1 LSEKPDQPTRTRRA
15 LGGIGWFAVWLPGA
29 LVGLVLAAAIA
40 AWVWAGT
47 AGSLAQ
53 AIGWGQGYMADQGPS
68 AGTLAVSEVQGSLRN
83 GGEIGQLRWQR
94 DELIVQATGVRIALD
109 NRFWLDALL
118 ARGLRLSQ
126 FDIGRLQI
134 TDRRPPTPVEPL
146 QPITLPMA
154 ITLPWSVGEL
164 VLDGKQEFSI
174 SELKGQYR
182 YRPADSLWNLGV
194 ADAHQLDLENLQ
206 VAGGLYQIQ
215 AVLGAQAPMPLRVDA
230 QGEVKATVP
239 GGEDLLLKAI
249 AKITGQLAESDAALD
264 ATASLTTSTATATD
278 DPVLDASA
286 RIRPWKTQPIESANA
301 RMNRLNLAALWPTAP
316 VTELSGTVVAQPEGE
331 AWRAQVRVT
340 NAVPGPAD
348 KQRLPLQSL
357 QADLE
362 QRGTRWTLSNLD
374 AQLGGGRV
382 QGEGWRQTAASPLG
396 DFQGELKAS
405 RINPAAL
412 WSSIAP
418 AALDGTFSA
427 RAVNA
432 ESANPAIDL
441 NAVVKPSG
449 TQPKAGQLAGLRL
462 RDLNLQGRWTPSP
475 DNAALGVLDL
485 RTLSA
490 GLADATLDG
499 QGQLDVGARSFD
511 GRLALNL
518 PGAQGEWQGRAA
530 HAQGKG
536 EFNLALD
543 DASRVLAWVKSLQTL
558 PVVGPLL
565 RAQLEAQP
573 SLQMEGSARL
583 GATWDG
589 GLGVLGY
596 PVPMTG
602 ATTAAPPRVQVRV
615 QSPRL
620 NVTRGRAA
628 RAADPATGT
637 EAVVATLQTMT
648 LANLNLQASGQP
660 HQLDVSATGQAELG
674 PWRGTLDTQ
683 GRVQLGSAR
692 QPDIDSGRLD
702 LTRLQLRATDSARK
716 DRVVDWTLQ
725 SVAALGLRWQEA
737 RSAINLQA
745 DAGQLRLQ
753 PSFSNRAATPATTTP
768 MTLAWDQLSW
778 QKGVLMTRGQLTG
791 LPLSWVDA
799 FTTAEGAKSGPLSQA
814 GLGGDVVFDGS
825 WDFLLPADAATPPR
839 LTAQLQ
845 RRSGDLSVQTDGAFD
860 ENTTSTQRLQTGI
873 KEARLSVTTQGAN
886 VQASL
891 RWDSERLGQA
901 SADLGTTL
909 SPPGGE
915 QTAWHWAPDAPVRGT
930 VTANLPQ
937 VGVWSALAPPGWR
950 VRGTLAASA
959 TLSGTRANPLW
970 NGKLQADQ
978 LALRSIV
985 NGISFSRG
993 ELRATLAGERI
1004 TIDRFYL
1011 QGRGGVETGGTLL
1024 ASGTTE
1030 FRRVTVDGV
1039 SQRQP
1044 TINLQATA
1052 TKLRVSSR
1060 ADRRLTLSGQ
1070 LQAELVGTALQIRG
1084 GLRADSAL
1092 FVLPDESTPSLG
1104 ADVVVRGTE
1113 TALETPGAFRVR
1125 PDVLIDIDLGDDFQ
1139 VSGQGLQTRLAGQI
1153 NVRSTPELPTPR
1165 VLGDVRTERGSY
1177 RAYGQQLTIEN
1188 GVLRFTGPYD
1198 NPTLDITAVRPN
1210 SSQRVG
1216 VQISGTA
1223 QVPRVRLF
1231 SDPELPDSEKLAWL
1245 VLGRPASGAGAEA
1258 AVLQQAA
1265 LALLAGRDG
1274 RLDGGLASALGLDE
1288 VSFAGSGTNAD
1299 GSAASAAL
1307 TLGKRLSNNL
1317 YLSYERSLAGA
1328 LGTVSIFYDVSR
1340 RLTVRARAGEENA
1353 LDLIF
1358 TIQYD

>member
-1 LSEKPDQPTRTRRA
+1 M
-15 LGGIGWFAVWLPGA
+15 WFALWLPGA
-29 LVGLVLAAAIA
+29 LLGLVVATAIA
-40 AWVWAGT
+40 LWVWAGT

-53 AIGWGQGYMADQGPS
+53 AIGWGQSYMAEQGPS
-68 AGTLAVSEVQGSLRN
+68 AGTLDVAEVQGSLRN
-83 GGEIGQLRWQR
+83 GGEIGRLQWQR
-94 DELIVQATGVRIALD
+94 DELTVQATTVRIALD
-109 NRFWLDALL
+109 NRFWWDALL

-134 TDRRPPTPVEPL
+134 TDRRPPSPVEPL

-164 VLDGKQEFSI
+164 VLDGKQELSL
-174 SELKGQYR
+174 SGLQGQYR

-194 ADAHQLDLENLQ
+194 ADAHQLDLENLR
-206 VAGGLYQIQ
+206 VAGGLYQIT
-215 AVLGAQAPMPLRVDA
+215 AVLGAQTPMPLRVDV

-249 AKITGQLAESDAALD
+249 AKVTGQLAESDAALD
-264 ATASLTTSTATATD
+264 ATASITNGASDT
-278 DPVLDASA
+278 PVLDASA
-286 RIRPWKTQPIESANA
+286 RIRPWKTQPIETANA
-301 RMNRLNLAALWPTAP
+301 RMNRLNLAALWPQAP

-331 AWRAQVRVT
+331 AWRAQVRLT
-340 NAVPGPAD
+340 NAVPG
-348 KQRLPLQSL
+348 L

-362 QRGTRWTLSNLD
+362 QRGARWTLANLD

-382 QGEGWRQTAASPLG
+382 QGQGWREPAASPLG

-405 RINPAAL
+405 RVNPAAL

-441 NAVVKPSG
+441 SAVVKPAG
-449 TQPKAGQLAGLRL
+449 TQPRASQLAGLRL
-462 RDLNLQGRWTPSP
+462 RDLNLQGRWTPQP

-499 QGQLDVGARSFD
+499 QGKLDVGARSFD
-511 GRLALNL
+511 GRLALQL
-518 PGAQGEWQGRAA
+518 PGAQGDWQGRVA
-530 HAQGKG
+530 HARGQG
-536 EFNLALD
+536 EFTLALD
-543 DASRVLAWVKSLQTL
+543 DASRTLAWVKSLQTL

-565 RAQLEAQP
+565 RAQLDAQP
-573 SLQMEGSARL
+573 GLQLEGSARL

-596 PVPMTG
+596 PAPVSG
-602 ATTAAPPRVQVRV
+602 ATAAAPPRVQARL
-615 QSPRL
+615 QAPRL
-620 NVTRGRAA
+620 VVTRGTAA
-628 RAADPATGT
+628 RAADPTTGT
-637 EAVVATLQTMT
+637 TAVVGTLQS
-648 LANLNLQASGQP
+648 LRVANLNLQASGQP
-660 HQLDVSATGQAELG
+660 HQLDITATGQAERG

-683 GRVQLGSAR
+683 GRLQMGSAQR
-692 QPDIDSGRLD
+692 PDIDSGRLD
-702 LTRLQLRATDSARK
+702 LSRLQLRATDSARK

-725 SVAALGLRWQEA
+725 SVAALGLRWQDA

-753 PSFSNRAATPATTTP
+753 PTFSNRVATPATTTP

-778 QKGVLMTRGQLTG
+778 QKGALATRGQLTG

-799 FTTAEGAKSGPLSQA
+799 FTTAEGARSGPLSQA

-825 WDFLLPADAATPPR
+825 WDLLLPADAATPPR
-839 LTAQLQ
+839 LSAQLQ

-873 KEARLSVTTQGAN
+873 KDARLSVTTQGTN

-891 RWDSERLGQA
+891 RWDTERLGQA
-901 SADLGTTL
+901 SAELGTTL

-915 QTAWHWAPDAPVRGT
+915 QTAWHWAPDAPLRGT

-970 NGKLQADQ
+970 NGTLQADQ

-1011 QGRGGVETGGTLL
+1011 QGRGGVDVGGTLL

-1044 TINLQATA
+1044 YLNLQATA

-1274 RLDGGLASALGLDE
+1274 RLDGGLAGALGLDE

-1299 GSAASAAL
+1299 GSAAAAAL

-1328 LGTVSIFYDVSR
+1328 LGTVNIFYDVSR
-1340 RLTVRARAGEENA
+1340 RLTLRAQAGEENA